1 VKRSRPAPAAA
12 LVSLSFRDRA
22 AWRRWLEANHARAS
36 EVWIVYFKKGSGTP
50 SVTYPEALEEALCFG
65 WIDGVRRRVDEER
78 FTQRFTPRREGSRWS
93 EVNRRHARR
102 LLAEGNMAP
111 AGIARLPADLN
122 ERPEP
127 ARAREPELPQELEAH
142 LRGHAEAWA
151 CFEALAPSYRR
162 LYVRWI
168 TEAKR
173 PETRARRLAEAIG
186 KLERGE
192 KLGLK

>member
-1 VKRSRPAPAAA
+1 VKRPEPARRAQP
-12 LVSLSFRDRA
+12 LSLTFRDRA
-22 AWRRWLEANHARAS
+22 AWRRWLEAHHAGAS
-36 EVWIVYFKKGSGTP
+36 EVWIVYFKKGTGTP

-102 LLAEGNMAP
+102 LLAEGRMAP
-111 AGIARLPADLN
+111 AGLARLPADLQ
-122 ERPEP
+122 ERLEP
-127 ARAREPELPQELEAH
+127 ARPVTPELPGELETE
-142 LRGHAEAWA
+142 LRGHARAWA
-151 CFEALAPSYRR
+151 TFEALAPSYRR

-173 PETRARRLAEAIG
+173 PETRARRLAEAVG

-192 KLGLK
+192 KLGMK